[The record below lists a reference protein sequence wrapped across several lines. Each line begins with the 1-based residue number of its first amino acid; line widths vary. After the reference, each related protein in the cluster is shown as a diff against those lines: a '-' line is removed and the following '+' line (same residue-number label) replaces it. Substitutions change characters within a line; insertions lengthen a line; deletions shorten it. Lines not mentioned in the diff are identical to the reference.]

1 MISSVNVTKFKGF
14 CGFGHIYCEKSLME
28 NFIFC
33 VVLLQLPTIQIIK
46 LNDTTKIISKCQ
58 QKINRKYHE
67 SFDRKKF
74 VQQKAFLLPSETYLV
89 PHQTSKMKLLVKIIQ
104 IPFEGVI
111 KTISN
116 IQDECFFENSVEAV
130 QECSQEKVF

>member
-67 SFDRKKF
+67 SFYRKKF

-116 IQDECFFENSVEAV
+116 I
-130 QECSQEKVF
+130 